1 MPVTRT
7 PLREVMPPARR
18 STLLAYIRCMPAYIC
33 VTCGTQYPESA
44 SPPQDCPICND
55 ERQYVGWKGQTWT
68 TSDEL
73 RAGYRNRI
81 TPEGAGLTGIGTEP
95 KFAIGQRALH
105 LNARGTG
112 VLWDCISLVDDA
124 SIGAVRSLGGAA
136 AIAISHPHYYSSMV
150 EWSRAL
156 GDVPIYLHAAD
167 SQWVVRHDRA
177 IVFWDGETR
186 EIAPGVT
193 LIRCGGHFPGATVL
207 HWSDGADGQ
216 GALLSGD
223 VIMVG
228 QDRRT
233 AGFMYSYPNYIPLAA
248 QSVRGIGAAV
258 EPFEFEQIFG
268 AWFGQNI
275 LEGGKQAVRYSVRRY
290 VLAISDRDRG

>member
-1 MPVTRT
+1 
-7 PLREVMPPARR
+7 
-18 STLLAYIRCMPAYIC
+18 MPAFIC
-33 VTCGTQYPESA
+33 VTCGTQYPDSLA
-44 SPPQDCPICND
+44 PPPDCLICND
-55 ERQYVGWKGQTWT
+55 ERQYIGWSGQTWT
-68 TSDEL
+68 TLDQL
-73 RAGYRNRI
+73 RASHRNRVA
-81 TPEGAGLTGIGTEP
+81 PEGPGLTGIGTEP

-105 LNARGTG
+105 LRTPAGG
-112 VLWDCISLVDDA
+112 VLWDCISLIDDA
-124 SIGAVRSLGGAA
+124 TVGAIRAFGGTT
-136 AIAISHPHYYSSMV
+136 AIAISHPHYYSSMI

-156 GDVPIYLHAAD
+156 GDVPVYLHAAD
-167 SQWVVRHDRA
+167 SPWVVRQDRA

-207 HWSDGADGQ
+207 HWAHGADGL

-233 AGFMYSYPNYIPLAA
+233 AGFMYSYPNYIPLRA
-248 QSVRGIGAAV
+248 QTVRAIGQAV
-258 EPFEFEQIFG
+258 EPFEFEQIYG

-275 LEGGKQAVRYSVRRY
+275 MANAKEAFRYSADRY
-290 VLAISDRDRG
+290 IRAITDGD